1 MCDFVSWVEIKDRV
15 LFLTDDNIK
24 DWERAGDRPACP
36 DKSERVGHGAIRL
49 FFGIDETDGIN
60 KECTNFSSP
69 SNFPVP
75 IAKAIKDGKITC
87 NDFFPK
93 GLLSDELYADYT
105 AKRKMLNDD
114 YDAKRNPVYAAH
126 IAKLKPLDDAYYAKR
141 NPLEDAYDAQRNLL
155 DADYDAKRTMVYDA
169 YAAKRTILNDVCW
182 DKFKEIKNRAPA
194 WR

>member
-1 MCDFVSWVEIKDRV
+1 MCDFVSWIETKNRV
-15 LFLTDDNIK
+15 LFLTDANIR

-49 FFGIDETDGIN
+49 FYGLNETDGIN
-60 KECTNFSSP
+60 KECTNFSSS

-87 NDFFPK
+87 NLVFPK
-93 GLLSDELYADYT
+93 GLASDELYADYT
-105 AKRKMLNDD
+105 AKRSLLYAD
-114 YDAKRNPVYAAH
+114 Y

-182 DKFKEIKNRAPA
+182 DKFKEIKNRAPV